1 MSLPHRY
8 HVSPQQISSELML
21 IEAAKQDAR
30 HFAPLYEKY
39 YKPIFLYLYQ
49 RMNDKDSAFDLT
61 AQVFLKALQNIGRF
75 EFKGVPFSSWLFR
88 IAHNELMQM
97 FRNNKNT
104 RTVNIDLA
112 DIKDLFERMEEPWF
126 MDYLPKVKLLLKDLN
141 EEELSLI
148 EMRFFEKRPF
158 KEIAEILMMTE
169 NNAKVKLHRILE
181 RLKKRLTGSSTK

>member
-1 MSLPHRY
+1 
-8 HVSPQQISSELML
+8 ML

-104 RTVNIDLA
+104 RTVNIDVA
-112 DIKDLFERMEEPWF
+112 DIKDLFERLEEPWF

>member
-104 RTVNIDLA
+104 RTVNIDVA
-112 DIKDLFERMEEPWF
+112 DIKDLFERLEEPWF